1 MELSSIVRKFIMAL
15 SGLFLIIFL
24 ITHLVINSLT
34 LASSKDLF
42 NEAAHFMAT
51 NPIIYAMQYVL
62 ALGFIIHIGMGIKL
76 TIQNKRARSQ
86 EYVYNK
92 MSKNTDLSSRSMIV
106 SGGLVIVFLALHL
119 RDYFYQM
126 KFVGLPEGTTD
137 YDLVVNLFTNP
148 YYTAVYVIAFIVLGI
163 HLNHGF
169 KSAFQSMGANHKKYN
184 PLIKIVS
191 TAYSIVIALGIANGT
206 SMGMGCG
213 MDVGVGIGLG
223 IGIGID
229 AGSGIMSFCVF

>member
-15 SGLFLIIFL
+15 SGLFLIVFL

-148 YYTAVYVIAFIVLGI
+148 YYTAVYVIAFIVLGV

-191 TAYSIVIALGIANGT
+191 TAYSIVIALGFSTIAIFHFINQ
-206 SMGMGCG
+206 SS
-213 MDVGVGIGLG
+213 I
-223 IGIGID
+223 
-229 AGSGIMSFCVF
+229 F

>member
-42 NEAAHFMAT
+42 NDAAHFMAT

-62 ALGFIIHIGMGIKL
+62 ALGFIIHIGMGVKL

-184 PLIKIVS
+184 PLIKTVS
-191 TAYSIVIALGIANGT
+191 TAYSLIIALGFSTIAIFHFINQ
-206 SMGMGCG
+206 SS
-213 MDVGVGIGLG
+213 L
-223 IGIGID
+223 
-229 AGSGIMSFCVF
+229 F

>member
-1 MELSSIVRKFIMAL
+1 MSDGRSFFNNKLRNLIWQLS
-15 SGLFLIIFL
+15 FLIIFL

-148 YYTAVYVIAFIVLGI
+148 YYTAVYVIAFIVLGV

-191 TAYSIVIALGIANGT
+191 TAYSIVIALGFSTIAIFHFINQ
-206 SMGMGCG
+206 SS
-213 MDVGVGIGLG
+213 I
-223 IGIGID
+223 
-229 AGSGIMSFCVF
+229 F

>member
-184 PLIKIVS
+184 PLIKTVS
-191 TAYSIVIALGIANGT
+191 TAYSLVIALGFSTIAIFHFINQ
-206 SMGMGCG
+206 SS
-213 MDVGVGIGLG
+213 L
-223 IGIGID
+223 
-229 AGSGIMSFCVF
+229 F

>member
-51 NPIIYAMQYVL
+51 NPIIYVMQYIL

-191 TAYSIVIALGIANGT
+191 TAYSIVIALGFSTIAIFHFINQ
-206 SMGMGCG
+206 SS
-213 MDVGVGIGLG
+213 I
-223 IGIGID
+223 
-229 AGSGIMSFCVF
+229 F

>member
-86 EYVYNK
+86 EYIYNK

-191 TAYSIVIALGIANGT
+191 TAYSIVIALGFSTIAIFHFINQ
-206 SMGMGCG
+206 SS
-213 MDVGVGIGLG
+213 I
-223 IGIGID
+223 
-229 AGSGIMSFCVF
+229 F

>member
-92 MSKNTDLSSRSMIV
+92 MSKNTNLSSRSMIV

-184 PLIKIVS
+184 PLIKTVS
-191 TAYSIVIALGIANGT
+191 TAYSLVIALGFSTIAIFHFINQ
-206 SMGMGCG
+206 SS
-213 MDVGVGIGLG
+213 L
-223 IGIGID
+223 
-229 AGSGIMSFCVF
+229 F

>member
-42 NEAAHFMAT
+42 NDAAHFMAT

-62 ALGFIIHIGMGIKL
+62 ALGFIIHIGMGVKL

-92 MSKNTDLSSRSMIV
+92 MSKNTDLSSRSMII

-148 YYTAVYVIAFIVLGI
+148 YYTAVYVIAFIVLGV

-184 PLIKIVS
+184 PLIKTVS
-191 TAYSIVIALGIANGT
+191 TVYSIVIALGFSTIAIFHFINQ
-206 SMGMGCG
+206 SS
-213 MDVGVGIGLG
+213 I
-223 IGIGID
+223 
-229 AGSGIMSFCVF
+229 F

>member
-34 LASSKDLF
+34 LSSSKDLF

-86 EYVYNK
+86 EYIYNK

-191 TAYSIVIALGIANGT
+191 TAYSIVIALGFSTIAIFHFINQ
-206 SMGMGCG
+206 SS
-213 MDVGVGIGLG
+213 L
-223 IGIGID
+223 
-229 AGSGIMSFCVF
+229 F

>member
-1 MELSSIVRKFIMAL
+1 MAL

-86 EYVYNK
+86 KYIYNK

-191 TAYSIVIALGIANGT
+191 TAYSIVIALGFSTIAIFHFINQ
-206 SMGMGCG
+206 SS
-213 MDVGVGIGLG
+213 I
-223 IGIGID
+223 
-229 AGSGIMSFCVF
+229 F